1 MEYSELDSFTRGYI
15 QAVFFCG
22 VYDNDG
28 ETGEI
33 HHAERDFNF
42 DDLVES
48 ALNTII
54 EDCKDFQESNQADL
68 EGENL
73 EQCGTDFYFTRN
85 GHGAG
90 FWDGDYEREKGERL
104 TANSKPYGEQTFY
117 VGDDSKIYLS

>member
-1 MEYSELDSFTRGYI
+1 MITTVKQARYI
-15 QAVFFCG
+15 MR
-22 VYDNDG
+22 
-28 ETGEI
+28 T
-33 HHAERDFNF
+33 RDFNF

-54 EDCKDFQESNQADL
+54 EDCKDFQDSNQADL

-90 FWDGDYEREKGERL
+90 FWDGDYEHARKANVLRRTRNH
-104 TANSKPYGEQTFY
+104 TASRRFMSAMIRKSILVKSLYTALYAPGGQ
-117 VGDDSKIYLS
+117 